1 MLEVRVAALLHRRLG
16 YDRVLNGEAPEVVYL
31 DQEGRLYSASVFHD
45 AARLLRFKLVGTD
58 MRGAA
63 YSLLLHH
70 RDLQFTASHRDGTI
84 AVTENGEFSPDDRA
98 LLEKL
103 LRHLETA
110 SRRTLVRRP
119 KSNNS
124 LWQRLLQRKRL
135 AKAVR

>member
-1 MLEVRVAALLHRRLG
+1 MLEVRVAALLHRHLG

-31 DQEGRLYSASVFHD
+31 DQEGRLFNAPVFHD
-45 AARLLRFKLVGTD
+45 AARLLRFKLVSTD
-58 MRGAA
+58 MRGAT

-98 LLEKL
+98 LLEKI
-103 LRHLETA
+103 LRHLETS

-124 LWQRLLQRKRL
+124 LWQRLCNGGARQKL
-135 AKAVR
+135 